1 MNNIQISTCNELF
14 DKCPVATAL
23 FNVSNLKLEHAN
35 PSMLKL
41 WGRDNTVIGLSLLDF
56 LPEVESLGYDDLMR
70 IVGQSESAYRENGA
84 KVEIIRDGILQPVYM
99 DYAYTPIKGINRISV
114 GILVTATELSEKYI
128 NSLSGEEYKRNLRAL
143 VMSAP
148 VPMCIFRGW
157 KLDIEVV
164 NFHMLDLWQSYE
176 YRNMRIIRNV
186 FQSGHFMEYTEQGI
200 QYSCTPL
207 RNEQGSSVGCVL
219 VANYQSGMMISN
231 GM

>member
-14 DKCPVATAL
+14 NKCPVATAL

-35 PSMLKL
+35 PSMLK
-41 WGRDNTVIGLSLLDF
+41 WGRDNTVVGLSLLEF

-70 IVGQSESAYRENGA
+70 IVGRSDSAYREEGA
-84 KVEIIRDGILQPVYM
+84 KVEIVRQGVLQPVYM
-99 DYAYTPIKGINRISV
+99 DYAYTPIKAINRISV

-157 KLDIEVV
+157 KLDIEAV
-164 NFHMLDLWQSYE
+164 NSHMLDLWQSHQ
-176 YRNMRIIRNV
+176 YRNMRTIINV
-186 FQSGHFMEYTEQGI
+186 FHSGHFLEYTEHGI
-200 QYSCTPL
+200 KYSCTPL
-207 RNEQGSSVGCVL
+207 RNEQGNSVGCVL
-219 VANYQSGMMISN
+219 IANYQSSIS
-231 GM
+231 